1 MKLFCLDSGCDFGS
15 DEQDVRS
22 AYPKSRSL
30 CACVSYRVNS
40 PSRSGLYGRKR
51 PRRHHG
57 WISCLAL
64 IRPYGKEKAQEN
76 LRSGVDD
83 AMALLP
89 VTRSRMDNLG
99 DQRRTGLLT
108 PQLIQRYS
116 LLRAWEAE
124 RLAARSR
131 IPADGIK
138 AG

>member
-1 MKLFCLDSGCDFGS
+1 MRIVPRELSKSFRIIRQ
-15 DEQDVRS
+15 EAS
-22 AYPKSRSL
+22 AQTSRL
-30 CACVSYRVNS
+30 AILL
-40 PSRSGLYGRKR
+40 GLN
-51 PRRHHG
+51 
-57 WISCLAL
+57 
-64 IRPYGKEKAQEN
+64 PYGKEKAQEN